1 MPNIART
8 HVPEAE
14 LHAYCDGELSPSQRV
29 EIAEHLLGCL
39 ICRAQHAEVAE
50 LRARVTTLLAI
61 ASPRQIGRRVVPQA
75 RRPWR
80 ASRMMVAAAVA
91 MIGGGAWLL
100 VPPSDGE
107 RRPTQL
113 ATSLGLVDFFRLGHG
128 DADLAALRDRQ
139 LAMAMRTI
147 AAPQVQ
153 AGPAAPQFMR
163 PRLIGTGTEVDPV
176 VTSEWTFATMDDAL
190 KAANGRLARVAN
202 IPVRLVRIHP
212 SAVGGRPTFLIRQEL
227 ADGRFVWVVEGLE
240 GDIAPVEQLLQASGI
255 AMSAATRTRPDYV
268 GTGAQTTITV
278 RMVRV
283 VGYLPVDSLNV
294 LAQKLVVR

>member
-1 MPNIART
+1 MRVPHRGA
-8 HVPEAE
+8 HVPVA
-14 LHAYCDGELSPSQRV
+14 QQ
-29 EIAEHLLGCL
+29 LLN
-39 ICRAQHAEVAE
+39 R
-50 LRARVTTLLAI
+50 
-61 ASPRQIGRRVVPQA
+61 PDVVPGRQQV
-75 RRPWR
+75 RRTT
-80 ASRMMVAAAVA
+80 
-91 MIGGGAWLL
+91 
-100 VPPSDGE
+100 VPQGMTT
-107 RRPTQL
+107 RPP
-113 ATSLGLVDFFRLGHG
+113 ADPRPPDRLDHG
-128 DADLAALRDRQ
+128 DVDLAALRDRQ

-153 AGPAAPQFMR
+153 AGPAAPQFLR